1 MEYQLSSRGKVINE
15 PPIATRSVPPT
26 VTKSRSKERDA
37 TESSVHHI
45 IPDWK
50 SLTHPLFEVFLNGCK
65 RLYRW
70 PVKNLPLHRETRSMA
85 GTIPTGFCLVK
96 GHGAA

>member
-15 PPIATRSVPPT
+15 PPTATRNVPPT
-26 VTKSRSKERDA
+26 VTRSRSKERDA

-50 SLTHPLFEVFLNGCK
+50 SLTSPLFEVFLNGRK
-65 RLYRW
+65 RLHCW
-70 PVKNLPLHRETRSMA
+70 TMQNLSLHREARSVA